1 MALPVSSLSQVCR
14 EIANFVSNG
23 LNASANSIRIMIGSP
38 ADAVP
43 GQSDTQHR
51 INLFFYR
58 IEPSGFFPG
67 ALPGEPWWIR
77 MHCLVTGFGISEDQI
92 SAGENDLRL
101 LGEVMRLFHET
112 PVLEEFTVDGEMFR
126 MQVVFQPLSPD
137 VLNHIWST
145 QGDVSYRPSVVYEIA
160 LAPVV
165 PREKALGSP
174 LVGAVGSEIRPDL
187 RIDLRAR
194 KEPFGGSTAV
204 PPVLRTEVDV
214 SREDWSPAICLVTGD
229 HCLQS
234 LSFAGGS
241 QVLTDFTPSVWVAGE
256 LNEPVVLVWEKW
268 TRSKGWERQTP
279 TRNAVATTPTIDPDE
294 ADEAVTTDFELPF
307 TTNETGQAVLFAE
320 RTYARSVDNQPITVR
335 SNPVLITVY
344 EETP

>member
-1 MALPVSSLSQVCR
+1 MALPTSSLSQVCR
-14 EIANFVSNG
+14 EIANVVSNG

-58 IEPSGFFPG
+58 IEPSGYFPG
-67 ALPGEPWWIR
+67 TLPGEPWWIR
-77 MHCLVTGFGISEDQI
+77 LHCLVTGFGIPEDQI

-112 PVLEEFTVDGEMFR
+112 PVLDEFTVDGETFR
-126 MQVVFQPLSPD
+126 MQVIFEPLSPD
-137 VLNHIWST
+137 DLNHIWST
-145 QGDVSYRPSVVYEIA
+145 QGDVSYRPSVVYEMA

-165 PREKALGSP
+165 PHEKALGSP
-174 LVGAVGSEIRPDL
+174 LVGAVGSEIRSDM
-187 RIDLRAR
+187 RAR
-194 KEPFGGSTAV
+194 KEPFSGSAAV
-204 PPVLRTEVDV
+204 PPVLRTEIDV
-214 SREDWSPAICLVTGD
+214 SHEDWAPAICLVAGD

-241 QVLTDFTPSVWVAGE
+241 QALTDFTPAVWVAGE
-256 LNEPVVLVWEKW
+256 LNSPVVLVWEKW
-268 TRSKGWERQTP
+268 TSSQGWERQTP
-279 TRNAVATTPTIDPDE
+279 TRNSVATTTAIDPDE
-294 ADEAVTTDFELPF
+294 VAEAVKTDFELPF
-307 TTNETGQAVLFAE
+307 AANETGQAVLFAE
-320 RTYARSVDNQPITVR
+320 RTYTRSVDNQPITVR
-335 SNPVLITVY
+335 SNPVLVTVY